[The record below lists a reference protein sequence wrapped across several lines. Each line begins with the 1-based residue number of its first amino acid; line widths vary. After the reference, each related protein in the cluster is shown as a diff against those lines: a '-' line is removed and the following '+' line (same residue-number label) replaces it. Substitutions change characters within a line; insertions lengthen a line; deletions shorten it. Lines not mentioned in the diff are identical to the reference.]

1 MRNLYSRLGIPATS
15 SQEQIKAAIAA
26 CGNPSLKA
34 DAEEVLLKDMHRL
47 AYDRLHTT
55 LTDIG
60 YLRAALGLNYSDNW
74 HGEEANDYTV
84 SVTQHSN
91 KETGKPSNRL
101 ANGYKPD
108 NSNKDPTSDWFV

>member
-15 SQEQIKAAIAA
+15 SQEQIKSAIATCA
-26 CGNPSLKA
+26 NPSLKA

-47 AYDRLHTT
+47 AYDRLNTT

-60 YLRAALGLNYSDNW
+60 YLRAELGLNYSDNW

-84 SVTQHSN
+84 SVTQHS
-91 KETGKPSNRL
+91 KYKKAEPSNRL
-101 ANGYKPD
+101 ANVYQSD
-108 NSNKDPTSDWFV
+108 NSDKGPTSDWFV